1 MTRIAQSEATWWSLL
16 AFAVVLAGVC
26 TASMVFGSSGS
37 GLWFT
42 VLAMALLSVASIGN
56 VILIRRA
63 RRSEFRPPAP

>member
-1 MTRIAQSEATWWSLL
+1 
-16 AFAVVLAGVC
+16 
-26 TASMVFGSSGS
+26 VFGSSGS